1 MREVEYMNDIRSIR
15 EETGLSRKAFSDKYQ
30 IPLRTMEEWEAGRR
44 KPPEYVSRMLKY
56 YVSIKQWNEQRDEK
70 INIVEDATGHK
81 IVIVNDIRFKGKR
94 NIDWKEVKEYL
105 KEYVGTNYS
114 IQESSEQVYIG
125 NKFPE
130 EFTES
135 ESRKAL
141 KGANAKAKANSA
153 TIIPGL
159 IQIATNPIYEE
170 NRKEKHEKDA
180 KYGWYK
186 YEVRFALPVYED
198 EVLVKY
204 NIYRAKMLI
213 NHAENDKKYLYD
225 LISIKKETSKP
236 QQEVW

>member
-1 MREVEYMNDIRSIR
+1 MNDIRSIR

-105 KEYVGTNYS
+105 KEYVGTNYR

-153 TIIPGL
+153 TVIPGL

-180 KYGWYK
+180 KYGW
-186 YEVRFALPVYED
+186 
-198 EVLVKY
+198 
-204 NIYRAKMLI
+204 
-213 NHAENDKKYLYD
+213 
-225 LISIKKETSKP
+225 
-236 QQEVW
+236 